1 MGRGWVWLS
10 FPLLAFSSGPIF
22 SLLLS
27 CHVLSLA
34 CGVLSFACP
43 FFPFLSCPFLLLLL
57 GFSCPY
63 LSLAPSLPFSSHFL
77 PFPVLVLSFLC
88 SSHTFSGFY
97 HAVPYRPFLFVLS
110 CYDCSLHPIA
120 SLSFSCLSFPPLSL
134 LFPKSFSFSI
144 LPLSL
149 SCSCSPPCL
158 PCAVLSLSLPLFF
171 VGLPLS
177 LSCHAP
183 SLSSPSPVF
192 STPCLPFHI
201 AQAAAA

>member
-1 MGRGWVWLS
+1 MRQLGRHAGARFCSFLFSQYPHLLLHCLGCSGLTGARPEGMGRGWVCLFFRPYLFSPLVMSCSFLGLRCPVLCLPFLPFPVLS
-10 FPLLAFSSGPIF
+10 FP
-22 SLLLS
+22 
-27 CHVLSLA
+27 
-34 CGVLSFACP
+34 
-43 FFPFLSCPFLLLLL
+43 
-57 GFSCPY
+57 
-63 LSLAPSLPFSSHFL
+63 SHFL

-110 CYDCSLHPIA
+110 CHDCSLHPIA

-158 PCAVLSLSLPLFF
+158 LVLFCHCPCLFF
-171 VGLPLS
+171 L
-177 LSCHAP
+177 
-183 SLSSPSPVF
+183 
-192 STPCLPFHI
+192 
-201 AQAAAA
+201 